1 MFDNLLFW
9 IFMKPFSLKN
19 KIIALFIVSLLITI
33 IAAFFSVKFV
43 IGDYIN
49 KSYDSRMISNVNLI
63 SSEIKQS
70 IERDISVI
78 ESLDFGII
86 GIRDTQKKLGYEQV
100 VKLINKT
107 ALSDKGSLSK
117 EQSQYFIN
125 LASDHEEG
133 IKITQIFSESGQA
146 KIIVS
151 KKKNGVI
158 DFFTIDLSLIEGL
171 IKRYSIPGVY
181 FELIDEQN
189 NSIYSIERENLDL
202 KKTDTITVAN
212 SRWYL
217 RSYIDYSYIDS
228 TIGGINKD
236 ITKYMSFCAFVMLV
250 VSLLILNIQL
260 SPLSKL
266 KVLVENLAGSDADL
280 TQRIKL
286 NRTDEIGDI
295 SKSVNAFIDNLQ
307 FLFVNISKSNFLLNY
322 AREELDLHIGRNVS
336 TVASY
341 NAQSKK
347 LLEAIDN
354 IRQSSLDVQK
364 QINQSMELADKVS
377 HQVREAARKGSF
389 VENIVI
395 TLSEDTEK
403 ISTSI
408 DVMDTVT
415 KGIGSI
421 LNTIQKIADQTDL
434 LALNAS
440 IEAARAGESGKGF
453 AVVAEEVRILASR
466 TRSSTIEINE
476 FLDQFSNSSNQIVR
490 QMSNVLKNSELNR
503 NSTLEII
510 GQIQMVEK
518 AVDEISMIS
527 SSVSIAAI
535 DQSSKMDKLDA
546 EIQLTNDLSEDITDS
561 ASSIARV
568 HGDIS
573 QVSMALTKDVSIFK
587 V

>member
-1 MFDNLLFW
+1 
-9 IFMKPFSLKN
+9 MKPFSLKN

-78 ESLDFGII
+78 ESLDFSII

-125 LASDHEEG
+125 LARDHEEG
-133 IKITQIFSESGQA
+133 IKITQIFSKSGQA

-158 DFFTIDLSLIEGL
+158 DFFTINLSLIEDL

-189 NSIYSIERENLDL
+189 NSIYSIGRENLDL

-236 ITKYMSFCAFVMLV
+236 ITKYMSFCAFLMLV
-250 VSLLILNIQL
+250 ISLLILNVQL

-280 TQRIKL
+280 TQRINL

-307 FLFVNISKSNFLLNY
+307 FLFVNISKSNLLLNY

-341 NAQSKK
+341 NAQSKR

-354 IRQSSLDVQK
+354 IRRSSLDVQK
-364 QINQSMELADKVS
+364 QINQSMELADKVN

-415 KGIGSI
+415 KGISSI

-476 FLDQFSNSSNQIVR
+476 FLEQFSNSSNQIVS
-490 QMSNVLKNSELNR
+490 QMSKVLKNSELNR

-518 AVDEISMIS
+518 AVDQISMIS

>member
-1 MFDNLLFW
+1 
-9 IFMKPFSLKN
+9 MKPFSLKN

-78 ESLDFGII
+78 ESLDFSII

-125 LASDHEEG
+125 LARDHEEG
-133 IKITQIFSESGQA
+133 IKITQIFSKSGQA

-158 DFFTIDLSLIEGL
+158 DFFTIDLSLIEDL

-189 NSIYSIERENLDL
+189 NSIYSIGRENLDL

-236 ITKYMSFCAFVMLV
+236 ITKYMSFCAFLMLV
-250 VSLLILNIQL
+250 ISLLILNVQL

-280 TQRIKL
+280 TQRINL

-307 FLFVNISKSNFLLNY
+307 FLFVNISKSNLLLNY

-341 NAQSKK
+341 NAQSKR

-354 IRQSSLDVQK
+354 IRRSSLDVQK
-364 QINQSMELADKVS
+364 QINQSMELADKVN

-415 KGIGSI
+415 KGISSI

-476 FLDQFSNSSNQIVR
+476 FLEQFSNSSNQIVS
-490 QMSNVLKNSELNR
+490 QMSKVLKNSELNR

-518 AVDEISMIS
+518 AVDQISMIS

>member
-1 MFDNLLFW
+1 
-9 IFMKPFSLKN
+9 MKPFSLKN

-78 ESLDFGII
+78 ESLDFSII

-125 LASDHEEG
+125 LARDHEEG
-133 IKITQIFSESGQA
+133 IKITQIFSKSGQA

-189 NSIYSIERENLDL
+189 NSIYSIGRENLDL

-236 ITKYMSFCAFVMLV
+236 ITKYMSFCAFLMLV
-250 VSLLILNIQL
+250 ISLLILNVQL

-280 TQRIKL
+280 TQRINL

-307 FLFVNISKSNFLLNY
+307 FLFVNISKSNLLLNY

-341 NAQSKK
+341 NAQSKR

-354 IRQSSLDVQK
+354 IRRSSLDVQK
-364 QINQSMELADKVS
+364 QINQSMELADKVN

-415 KGIGSI
+415 KGISSI

-476 FLDQFSNSSNQIVR
+476 FLEQFSNSSNQIVS
-490 QMSNVLKNSELNR
+490 QMSKVLKNSELNR

-518 AVDEISMIS
+518 AVDQISMIS

>member
-1 MFDNLLFW
+1 
-9 IFMKPFSLKN
+9 MKPFSLKN

-78 ESLDFGII
+78 ESLDFSII

-125 LASDHEEG
+125 LARDHEEG
-133 IKITQIFSESGQA
+133 IKITQIFSKSGQA

-158 DFFTIDLSLIEGL
+158 DFFTIDLSLIEDL

-189 NSIYSIERENLDL
+189 NSIYSIGRENLDL

-236 ITKYMSFCAFVMLV
+236 ITKYMSFCAFLMLV
-250 VSLLILNIQL
+250 ISLLILNVQL

-280 TQRIKL
+280 TQRINL

-307 FLFVNISKSNFLLNY
+307 FLFVNISKSNLLLNY

-377 HQVREAARKGSF
+377 NQVREAARKGSF

-415 KGIGSI
+415 KGISSI

-476 FLDQFSNSSNQIVR
+476 FLDQFSDSSSQIVR
-490 QMSNVLKNSELNR
+490 QMSKVLKNSELNR

-518 AVDEISMIS
+518 AVDQISMIS

>member
-1 MFDNLLFW
+1 
-9 IFMKPFSLKN
+9 MKPFSLKN

-78 ESLDFGII
+78 ESLDFSII

-125 LASDHEEG
+125 LARDHEEG
-133 IKITQIFSESGQA
+133 IKITQIFSKSGQA

-158 DFFTIDLSLIEGL
+158 DFFTIDLSLIEDL

-189 NSIYSIERENLDL
+189 NSIYSIGRENLDL

-236 ITKYMSFCAFVMLV
+236 ITKYMSFCAFLMLV
-250 VSLLILNIQL
+250 ISLLILNIQL

-280 TQRIKL
+280 TQRINL

-341 NAQSKK
+341 NAQSKR

-354 IRQSSLDVQK
+354 IRRSSLDVQK
-364 QINQSMELADKVS
+364 QINQSMELADKVN

-415 KGIGSI
+415 KGISSI

-476 FLDQFSNSSNQIVR
+476 FLEQFSNSSNQIVS
-490 QMSNVLKNSELNR
+490 QMSKVLKNSELNR

-518 AVDEISMIS
+518 AVDQISMIS

>member
-1 MFDNLLFW
+1 
-9 IFMKPFSLKN
+9 MKPFSLKN

-78 ESLDFGII
+78 ESLDFSII

-125 LASDHEEG
+125 LARDHEEG
-133 IKITQIFSESGQA
+133 IKITQIFSKSGQA

-158 DFFTIDLSLIEGL
+158 DFFTIDLSLIEDL

-189 NSIYSIERENLDL
+189 NSIYSIGRENLDL

-217 RSYIDYSYIDS
+217 RSYIDYSYINS

-236 ITKYMSFCAFVMLV
+236 ITKYMSFCAFLMLV
-250 VSLLILNIQL
+250 ISLLILNIQL

-280 TQRIKL
+280 TQRINL

-341 NAQSKK
+341 NAQSKR

-354 IRQSSLDVQK
+354 IRRSSLDVQK
-364 QINQSMELADKVS
+364 QINQSMELADKVN

-415 KGIGSI
+415 KGISSI

-476 FLDQFSNSSNQIVR
+476 FLEQFSNSSNQIVS
-490 QMSNVLKNSELNR
+490 QMSKVLKNSELNR

-518 AVDEISMIS
+518 AVDQISMIS

>member
-1 MFDNLLFW
+1 
-9 IFMKPFSLKN
+9 MKPFSLKN

-78 ESLDFGII
+78 ESLDFSII

-125 LASDHEEG
+125 LARDHEEG
-133 IKITQIFSESGQA
+133 IKITQIFSKSGQA

-158 DFFTIDLSLIEGL
+158 DFFTIDLSLIEDL

-189 NSIYSIERENLDL
+189 NSIYSIGRENLDL

-236 ITKYMSFCAFVMLV
+236 ITKYMSFCAFLMLV
-250 VSLLILNIQL
+250 ISLLILNVQL

-280 TQRIKL
+280 TQRINL

-307 FLFVNISKSNFLLNY
+307 FLFVNISKSNLLLNY

-341 NAQSKK
+341 NAQSKR

-354 IRQSSLDVQK
+354 IRRSSLDVQK
-364 QINQSMELADKVS
+364 QINQSMELADKVN
-377 HQVREAARKGSF
+377 HQVRE
-389 VENIVI
+389 
-395 TLSEDTEK
+395 
-403 ISTSI
+403 
-408 DVMDTVT
+408 
-415 KGIGSI
+415 
-421 LNTIQKIADQTDL
+421 
-434 LALNAS
+434 
-440 IEAARAGESGKGF
+440 
-453 AVVAEEVRILASR
+453 
-466 TRSSTIEINE
+466 
-476 FLDQFSNSSNQIVR
+476 
-490 QMSNVLKNSELNR
+490 
-503 NSTLEII
+503 
-510 GQIQMVEK
+510 
-518 AVDEISMIS
+518 
-527 SSVSIAAI
+527 
-535 DQSSKMDKLDA
+535 
-546 EIQLTNDLSEDITDS
+546 
-561 ASSIARV
+561 
-568 HGDIS
+568 
-573 QVSMALTKDVSIFK
+573 
-587 V
+587 